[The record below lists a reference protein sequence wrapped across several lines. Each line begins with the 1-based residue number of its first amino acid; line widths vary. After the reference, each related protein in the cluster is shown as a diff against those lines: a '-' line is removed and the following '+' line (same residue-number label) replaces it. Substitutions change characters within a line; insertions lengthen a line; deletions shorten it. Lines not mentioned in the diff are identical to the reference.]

1 MNNELFTIKPSL
13 KQFYGRTITKDTTF
27 NEKTDNGEVKQT
39 LQNLTLKT
47 IIDRK
52 SEYDGIES
60 KEHSELTQKLKE
72 GTVLLW
78 SELEGY
84 IIPNVKVYK
93 LRDLEEEIKEIKDIY
108 KDNTDINPV
117 KEWFYD
123 LRRDETKSI
132 FFNRRI

>member
-93 LRDLEEEIKEIKDIY
+93 LKDLEEEIKEIKDIY

>member
-72 GTVLLW
+72 GTILLW

-117 KEWFYD
+117 KE
-123 LRRDETKSI
+123 
-132 FFNRRI
+132 